1 MGNWCIFIDQ
11 KCLAG
16 HCATVPGPI
25 FKILFSGVGYL
36 SRLLCLAFTMSH
48 SMCGDLPVPS
58 KGPAEK
64 VFTYTYKSLCIFKI
78 KSLMASIRDSNNSYR
93 LYLSYKLLWA
103 AMQPVVMTL
112 YQFQFC
118 PDLSG
123 HPVYMVCLDQELSW
137 QCTFIIHIY
146 YYYVCIFGT
155 HNCY

>member
-64 VFTYTYKSLCIFKI
+64 VFTYTYKSWCISKI

-93 LYLSYKLLWA
+93 LYLSYEWLWA
-103 AMQPVVMTL
+103 AVQPVVMTL

-123 HPVYMVCLDQELSW
+123 HPCTVGDSKRGVWTRRQRSKGSYACKIHLSPKLPS
-137 QCTFIIHIY
+137 I
-146 YYYVCIFGT
+146 
-155 HNCY
+155 